1 MNKSIDGII
10 DPKEYFSLIDKDFI
24 GELSL
29 ISPDTELQTDFKVA
43 YLILFFQLSLED
55 KSEKNILLG
64 DLFISILTKRL
75 ICRDRDLLAKIMLT
89 ISSCHCENILWKI
102 KCYKRELLKSMEGV
116 VTGGSRNYK

>member
-1 MNKSIDGII
+1 MNKSIGDII
-10 DPKEYFSLIDKDFI
+10 NPDEYFNLIDKDFI

-29 ISPDTELQTDFKVA
+29 ISSDSELQTDFKVA
-43 YLILFFQLSLED
+43 YLILFFQLSLEE

-75 ICRDRDLLAKIMLT
+75 ICRDRKLLAKIMLT

-102 KCYKRELLKSMEGV
+102 KCYKRELLKAMKEV
-116 VTGGSRNYK
+116 VTGE